1 MEKPILAAML
11 SCGGTRLTEEEK
23 NFFSRYN
30 PLGVSLFN
38 RNIADD
44 SQLKQL
50 INEIKETIGR
60 EDVLIAIDEE
70 GGRVSRL
77 AAAGHPHY
85 VAPEFLGEAAPEYS
99 RYHAELIAG
108 ELSGLGINVN
118 YAPVVDKKTNPQAK
132 VLEGRCFSSDTEI
145 IVQRA
150 GIMAQT
156 YADMG
161 ICPCIKHIPG
171 HFSSE
176 ADPHLEIPGT
186 ALSQKEI
193 EQEISYMQKF
203 SQYPLGM
210 TAHIMLKNIDSE
222 YPATLSPKVIG
233 GLVRTYLG
241 FENFLLSDA
250 IEMRALRGSIAERT
264 RRCLDAGV
272 DAICCCSGKIED
284 IAAVCMEQR
293 FLTEKSLI
301 RFAKIKKVIH
311 NTFKQA
317 DLKVAAQ
324 LYSAA
329 FKDKRNVKYSYDAT
343 EVLHQMQ
350 KGENL

>member
-1 MEKPILAAML
+1 MERPILAAML
-11 SCGGTRLTEEEK
+11 SCGGTHLTEEEK
-23 NFFSRYN
+23 RFFSHYN
-30 PLGVSLFN
+30 PLGVTLFN
-38 RNIADD
+38 RNLSNDLQI
-44 SQLKQL
+44 KKL

-77 AAAGHPHY
+77 VAAGHPRY
-85 VAPEFLGEAAPEYS
+85 VAPEFLGEVAPEYS
-99 RYHAELIAG
+99 CYHAELIAN
-108 ELSGLGINVN
+108 ELRRLGINVN
-118 YAPVVDKKTNPQAK
+118 YAPVIDRKTNPQAK
-132 VLEGRCFSSDTEI
+132 VLEGRCFSSDTAI

-150 GIMAQT
+150 SVMVQT

-176 ADPHLEIPGT
+176 ADPHLEIPYT
-186 ALSQKEI
+186 MLSKKEI
-193 EQEISYMQKF
+193 EDEISYMQKF
-203 SQYPLGM
+203 SQYPLAM
-210 TAHIMLKNIDSE
+210 TAHIVLKNIDSE
-222 YPATLSPKVIG
+222 YPATLSSKVIE
-233 GLVRTYLG
+233 GLVRTYLK

-250 IEMRALRGSIAERT
+250 IEMYALKGNIAERIKY
-264 RRCLDAGV
+264 CLNAGV
-272 DAICCCSGKIED
+272 DAICCCSGKIGD
-284 IAAVCMEQR
+284 IATICQEQR

-311 NTFKQA
+311 NIPKQA
-317 DLKVAAQ
+317 DIKADAQ
-324 LYSAA
+324 LYNAA
-329 FKDKRNVKYSYDAT
+329 FKNKRKVKYSYDAT